1 MRATL
6 VAVAA
11 SMLLVVGCSSS
22 DGAKPAAVTGTN
34 APTTSSTIPPP
45 TVVTKVDPKLGE
57 ILADKAGLTLY
68 TLTNNN
74 LPVPCDPTC
83 AAIWPPVDVAP
94 GGYLPTGGV
103 GVGLL
108 GVAPGPNET
117 LIATSGGRPLYRYSK
132 DKTPADTLGEG
143 VKSFGG
149 TWNVVKVGTGATTT
163 APSSTTSTT
172 STRTTEPDTTP
183 ETTPE
188 TTPDTTVETTTTAVT
203 EPTVTGVDGN

>member
-6 VAVAA
+6 VATAA
-11 SMLLVVGCSSS
+11 SVALLAACSGS
-22 DGAKPAAVTGTN
+22 DSKPAAVTGTQ
-34 APTTSSTIPPP
+34 APVTSTTIPPP
-45 TVVTKVDPKLGE
+45 VVVTKVDPKHGE
-57 ILADKAGLTLY
+57 ILADSAGLTLY

-83 AAIWPPVDVAP
+83 AAIWPPLEVTP
-94 GGYLPTGGV
+94 GGHLPTGGV

-117 LIATSGGRPLYRYSK
+117 LLVTSGTRPLYRYTK
-132 DKTPADTLGEG
+132 DKTPVDTLGEG
-143 VKSFGG
+143 VKSFDG

-172 STRTTEPDTTP
+172 TTRTTEPDTTP

-188 TTPDTTVETTTTAVT
+188 TTPDTTVDETTTTAVT
-203 EPTVTGVDGN
+203 EPTVTGVDGS